1 MRIEFS
7 EQEERFRNEISFW
20 LKENLTGPFD
30 SVIGRGGSG
39 DQTGL
44 FSERVKWEQH
54 MGEHGW
60 TCIGWPKQYGGKEA
74 TINEQVIFYEE
85 YTRAGGPGRVGHIG
99 ETLAGPTILS
109 FGTED
114 QKERFLPNIRLGKEY
129 WCQGYSEPGAGSDLS
144 AVKTKAELVNGKWKI
159 NGQKIWTSLAEESDW
174 IFVLC
179 RTTPKSKGR
188 DGLSYILA
196 PMDQKGITIRPIK
209 QMTGESEFNEVF
221 FDDAKADANDVIGEV
236 GKGWQV
242 AMGTLGFERGAS
254 TLGQQIAFEQE
265 FETVLSFAKEN
276 GKTNDP
282 LIRNQISEAWIGLKI
297 MRYNALRMLSNNDDG
312 LLSREAMLSKL
323 YWATWHRNLGK
334 LAMDVLG
341 MESEIGEEGN
351 YNLTKLQ
358 KLFLFTRADTIYAGT
373 NQIQRNIISER
384 ALGMPKEPRGDN

>member
-1 MRIEFS
+1 
-7 EQEERFRNEISFW
+7 
-20 LKENLTGPFD
+20 
-30 SVIGRGGSG
+30 
-39 DQTGL
+39 
-44 FSERVKWEQH
+44 
-54 MGEHGW
+54 
-60 TCIGWPKQYGGKEA
+60 
-74 TINEQVIFYEE
+74 
-85 YTRAGGPGRVGHIG
+85 
-99 ETLAGPTILS
+99 
-109 FGTED
+109 
-114 QKERFLPNIRLGKEY
+114 
-129 WCQGYSEPGAGSDLS
+129 
-144 AVKTKAELVNGKWKI
+144 
-159 NGQKIWTSLAEESDW
+159 
-174 IFVLC
+174 
-179 RTTPKSKGR
+179 
-188 DGLSYILA
+188 
-196 PMDQKGITIRPIK
+196 MDQKGITIRPIK

-221 FDDAKADANDVIGEV
+221 FDDAEADVNDVIGEV

-276 GKTNDP
+276 GKANDP

-297 MRYNALRMLSNNDDG
+297 MRYNALRMLSNNEDG

-341 MESEIGEEGN
+341 MESEIGEEGI